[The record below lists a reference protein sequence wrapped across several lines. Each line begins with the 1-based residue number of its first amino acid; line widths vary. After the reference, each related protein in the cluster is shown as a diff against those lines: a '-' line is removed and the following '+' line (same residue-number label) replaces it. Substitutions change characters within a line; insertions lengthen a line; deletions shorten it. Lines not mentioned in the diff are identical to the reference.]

1 LAFNLS
7 FNSKTLG
14 ILAAL
19 GILVIFP
26 YVVPPAVALFMGYGL
41 VTAIAALGYNLLLGY
56 TGLLSFGHAAY
67 FGTGAYAAAFLFKYL
82 GIRSIEVYLAA
93 GMLSAGVLAIIFGTV
108 CVRHT
113 RIFFAILSQSLSLV
127 LWSLMFK
134 FYWVTGGT
142 DGLRVPSPTL
152 LGIDFSAAERK
163 VDFLIFTYYYY
174 ALVIFLISAVVMWVI
189 VNSAFGKTLQAIRDN
204 ETRARF
210 LGIRVRRY
218 RWLAFVISGIY
229 GGLSGA
235 LWAPINGLTTP
246 DILYWLY
253 SGEIIF
259 QTLIGGFQSFAG
271 PIVGSILFTYIKT
284 YAIGATIYWQLVMGI
299 VIVAIIVFLPTGVV
313 GGVNKLAAR
322 LRR

>member
-1 LAFNLS
+1 MF
-7 FNSKTLG
+7 
-14 ILAAL
+14 AAL

-26 YVVPPAVALFMGYGL
+26 FVVPPAVALFMGYGL
-41 VTAIAALGYNLLLGY
+41 ITAIAGLGFNLLLGY

-67 FGTGAYAAAFLFKYL
+67 FGTGAYAAAFLYKYL
-82 GIRSIEVYLAA
+82 GIRSLEVYLAA
-93 GMLSAGVLAIIFGTV
+93 GMLSAGTLAIVFGTV

-127 LWSLMFK
+127 LWSLAFK
-134 FYWVTGGT
+134 FYWITGGS

-152 LGIDFSAAERK
+152 LGMDFSAAERK
-163 VDFLIFTYYYY
+163 LDFLIYTYYYY
-174 ALVIFLISAVVMWVI
+174 AVVIFLISAIVMWII
-189 VNSAFGKTLQAIRDN
+189 VNSHFGKTLQAIRDN

-210 LGIRVRRY
+210 LGVRVRRY

-246 DILYWLY
+246 DQLYWLY

-259 QTLIGGFQSFAG
+259 QTLLGGFQSFTG
-271 PIVGSILFTYIKT
+271 PIVGSIAFTYLKT

-299 VIVAIIVFLPTGVV
+299 VVVAMIIFLPTGIV
-313 GGVNKLAAR
+313 GGFNKLIAR